1 MNLCE
6 IYFIYYLN
14 ANKRGGIDVE
24 TKVRKKIKKNRVFS
38 VLVFY
43 LIKICYN
50 MYFKSSWSYPDLSFG
65 IPKKGLAL
73 IIRELEASKVSCQ

>member
-14 ANKRGGIDVE
+14 VNKRGGIDVE
-24 TKVRKKIKKNRVFS
+24 IKVRKKIKKICVFF

-50 MYFKSSWSYPDLSFG
+50 MYFKSFWFYLDFLFG
-65 IPKKGLAL
+65 ILKKGLVF
-73 IIRELEASKVSCQ
+73 IIRELEVFKVFC